1 MKHNVHLSFLFASV
15 INPEGNH
22 LGGRNVL
29 RGVGTETGEK
39 EKSKAV
45 VMQDGSGVL
54 VMLDSL
60 SCDVM

>member
-1 MKHNVHLSFLFASV
+1 M
-15 INPEGNH
+15 
-22 LGGRNVL
+22 L